1 MSVEAKGSAR
11 VFVDTNVLLY
21 SFDTSAGAKRDQ
33 ALALVGNLWRVGNG
47 CISVQVL
54 QEFYVNATRKLSTT
68 LEQATAERI
77 IASLSRWEVHAP
89 TAEDVLGAITL
100 HARVQISF
108 WDAMILTSASK
119 LGCTVLYSE
128 DLNAG
133 QHVAGVQVVNP
144 FKGDEDEP

>member
-21 SFDTSAGAKRDQ
+21 SFDTSAGVKHDR
-33 ALALVGNLWRVGNG
+33 ALALFGNLWRVGNG

-54 QEFYVNATRKLSTT
+54 QEFYVNATRKLSTP

-77 IASLSRWEVHAP
+77 IVSLSRWEVHAP
-89 TAEDVLGAITL
+89 TAEDVLSAIAL
-100 HARVQISF
+100 HAQVQLSF

-133 QHVAGVQVVNP
+133 QHIAGVQVVNP
-144 FKGDEDEP
+144 FEGDEDEP